1 MKKDPRIHV
10 SFILECIELVEE
22 YLEGLTETEFLNS
35 TQQQDAI
42 IRRIGLWDKIHEPA
56 DLRQCG
62 TTSPMISKY
71 PTLRILCPTSFSR
84 VSVSFRDS
92 SRFLSGA
99 PNRHLTIELTVSE
112 IERI

>member
-1 MKKDPRIHV
+1 MRRALSRGLEV
-10 SFILECIELVEE
+10 FIDSNIFTYHLSGHKIFGEPCRDFLRRVE
-22 YLEGLTETEFLNS
+22 
-35 TQQQDAI
+35 
-42 IRRIGLWDKIHEPA
+42 RLWDEIHEPA

-71 PTLRILCPTSFSR
+71 PTLRILCPTSFNR
-84 VSVSFRDS
+84 VSVSFRES

-99 PNRHLTIELTVSE
+99 PNRHFAIELTVSE